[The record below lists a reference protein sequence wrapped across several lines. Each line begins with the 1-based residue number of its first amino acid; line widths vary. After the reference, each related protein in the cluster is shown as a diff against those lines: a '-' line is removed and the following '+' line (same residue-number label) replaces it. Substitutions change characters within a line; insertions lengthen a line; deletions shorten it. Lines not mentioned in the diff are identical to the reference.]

1 MRGYALGM
9 DDPLTPVE
17 EPVRDA
23 PAPFSVALVMF
34 AVPAIVIGAWLL
46 LPDTGLGVAVLVVIA
61 LAAVF
66 LGIWRVMSLR
76 RLSEPP
82 ARRPVTPPSAR

>member
-1 MRGYALGM
+1 ME
-9 DDPLTPVE
+9 DPVRQVE

-23 PAPFSVALVMF
+23 PAPFSMAIVMF
-34 AVPAIVIGAWLL
+34 AVPTIVIVAWLL
-46 LPDTGLGVAVLVVIA
+46 LPGTAVGVAVLVVIA

-76 RLSEPP
+76 RLSDPP
-82 ARRPVTPPSAR
+82 RRRPVTPPSAR